1 MKQVVALTLLALGVL
16 SMMSGC
22 SLSMDFHPD
31 GKQSQSA
38 K

>member
-1 MKQVVALTLLALGVL
+1 MKQAVFLVFLVLIVLG
-16 SMMSGC
+16 MMSGC